1 MQKSRILFDK
11 VKELYSLLYWAN
23 SFPEFSFFN
32 PNSYQYPHAPFPSV
46 LFAGAKSKMKMS
58 PPHLENLKKFV
69 SEKDYSV
76 GYLSYDLKN
85 ELERLTSKNPD
96 FQSFAPIHFFH
107 PKHSI
112 FIGDDALELSEESL
126 SKEIKEALK
135 KDESWVSRNKKI
147 EFRPVI
153 SKKKY
158 LQKVELL
165 KQHIIEGDV
174 YELNFCMEFQAENIH
189 IDPIQVY
196 QRLNSISPTPFSV
209 LQKNG
214 AEWLICASP
223 ERYMKKKGSL
233 IVSQPI
239 KGTVRRSMDASEDE
253 QLKKALFHS
262 EKERAENMMIVDLV
276 RNDLNK
282 VASRGSVQVSEMF
295 GIYTFPQVHQMIST
309 VEARLSPEFSPL
321 DALREAF
328 PMGSMTGAPKI
339 RAMELIDQ
347 YEESKRGLFSGSV
360 GFFSPEGDFDF
371 NVVIRSIFYNSLHQT
386 LSFQVGSAI
395 TFDSDPEK
403 EYLECLLKAKAII
416 QCLDASIAAN

>member
-1 MQKSRILFDK
+1 M
-11 VKELYSLLYWAN
+11 
-23 SFPEFSFFN
+23 
-32 PNSYQYPHAPFPSV
+32 
-46 LFAGAKSKMKMS
+46 
-58 PPHLENLKKFV
+58 
-69 SEKDYSV
+69 
-76 GYLSYDLKN
+76 
-85 ELERLTSKNPD
+85 
-96 FQSFAPIHFFH
+96 
-107 PKHSI
+107 
-112 FIGDDALELSEESL
+112 
-126 SKEIKEALK
+126 K
-135 KDESWVSRNKKI
+135 KDEPWVSRNNKI

-153 SKKKY
+153 SKKEY

-189 IDPIQVY
+189 IDPIRVY
-196 QRLNSISPTPFSV
+196 ERLNSISPTPFSV

-233 IVSQPI
+233 LVSQPI

-253 QLKKALFHS
+253 QLKEALFHS

-309 VEARLSPEFSPL
+309 VEAQLSDEFSPL
-321 DALREAF
+321 DALSEAF

-371 NVVIRSIFYNSLHQT
+371 NVVIRSIFYDSLHQT

-403 EYLECLLKAKAII
+403 EYQECLLKAKAII
-416 QCLDASIAAN
+416 QCLDASIAAD